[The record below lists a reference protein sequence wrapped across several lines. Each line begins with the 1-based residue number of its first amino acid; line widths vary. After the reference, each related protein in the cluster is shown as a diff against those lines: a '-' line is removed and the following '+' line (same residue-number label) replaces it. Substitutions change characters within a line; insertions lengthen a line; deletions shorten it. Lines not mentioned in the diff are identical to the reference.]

1 MNNFTIKKY
10 IVLTLRL
17 SIAISILV
25 HFSSVFDEIFSNS
38 FTEIKMF
45 KYICNVLLELFITF
59 FICFILFG
67 LNFYIL
73 RPFQPNKISKPL
85 SIFFAF
91 LVSFT
96 IVSILS
102 HFLFDF
108 KNIIVPKVDIYNNGK
123 NHVFKDFFEAL
134 VVIVSV
140 FVIKVAYQNQ
150 QNKLEIQ
157 SLKIENLQRQYDAL
171 KNQVS
176 PHFLFNALN
185 SLKTLIR
192 ESPDVAQEY
201 VNQLSSV
208 LRYTLKANESKL
220 VVLND
225 ELQFV
230 ASYFYLIKMRYSHNI
245 TMVQHI
251 NDKMLMY
258 KIPPL
263 AIQTLIENAVKH
275 NEISKRNPL
284 EILIYSSDNDT
295 LIIKNNINKKF
306 AQESGTGLGLV
317 NLTNQY
323 SILANKEIE
332 ITKDDTNFI
341 VEIPLLKS

>member
-73 RPFQPNKISKPL
+73 RPFQTNKISKPL
-85 SIFFAF
+85 SIFFAL

-108 KNIIVPKVDIYNNGK
+108 KNIIFPRVDIYNNGK

-208 LRYTLKANESKL
+208 WT
-220 VVLND
+220 
-225 ELQFV
+225 
-230 ASYFYLIKMRYSHNI
+230 
-245 TMVQHI
+245 
-251 NDKMLMY
+251 
-258 KIPPL
+258 
-263 AIQTLIENAVKH
+263 
-275 NEISKRNPL
+275 
-284 EILIYSSDNDT
+284 
-295 LIIKNNINKKF
+295 
-306 AQESGTGLGLV
+306 
-317 NLTNQY
+317 
-323 SILANKEIE
+323 
-332 ITKDDTNFI
+332 
-341 VEIPLLKS
+341 

>member
-1 MNNFTIKKY
+1 
-10 IVLTLRL
+10 
-17 SIAISILV
+17 
-25 HFSSVFDEIFSNS
+25 
-38 FTEIKMF
+38 MF

-73 RPFQPNKISKPL
+73 RPFQTNQISKPL
-85 SIFFAF
+85 SIFFAL

-96 IVSILS
+96 IVSIFS

-108 KNIIVPKVDIYNNGK
+108 KNIIFPRVDIYSNGK

-208 LRYTLKANESKL
+208 LRYTLKANENKL

-245 TMVQHI
+245 TMVQQI

-323 SILANKEIE
+323 SILADKEIQ